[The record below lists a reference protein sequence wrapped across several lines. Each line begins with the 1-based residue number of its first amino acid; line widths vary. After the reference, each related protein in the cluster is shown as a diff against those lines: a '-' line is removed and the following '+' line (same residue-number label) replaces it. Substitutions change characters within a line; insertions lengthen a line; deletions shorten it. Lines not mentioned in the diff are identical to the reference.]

1 MVNKIIVTQLRFF
14 LEGLVLGAVQ
24 EEGLHSPSMESLT
37 GATEKHGG
45 EKFDP
50 STFVTSLR
58 FAESIHQESP
68 LDEIQGSLR
77 RKLADLKKS
86 LYRLINDDY
95 AKFMALAIGLQG
107 MDDKVE
113 SLHTSL
119 ADFANSLNFLKCVS
133 QRERQSIEKSL
144 RERQILERKRRSLQ
158 RSIVVVRKMNEVQS
172 ILRIMSSFEN
182 IGSGEDN
189 FETFT
194 SMSNEKDGNGH
205 ILDNHSIILRNP
217 KLLSCLQLK
226 TLKGLRS
233 EFMCNLN
240 NHNYAQTNIDNGGRE
255 AKTFVHLSSFF
266 SSSNSYEHCAKLER
280 LAHSSL
286 ALLAALRSHDA
297 AGALA
302 IEQLAVQA
310 KILHRE
316 VLSQLNAAFV
326 QLVLP
331 PDNLHIASDRWHQMN
346 PAALVPCLR
355 AMAALER
362 CSEGEKGVCCLL

>member
-1 MVNKIIVTQLRFF
+1 
-14 LEGLVLGAVQ
+14 
-24 EEGLHSPSMESLT
+24 MESLT
-37 GATEKHGG
+37 GATEKHGV

-58 FAESIHQESP
+58 FAESTNEESP
-68 LDEIQGSLR
+68 LHEIQGSLR

-119 ADFANSLNFLKCVS
+119 ENFAYSLNFLKCVS

-158 RSIVVVRKMNEVQS
+158 HSNTIMRKMKEVQS
-172 ILRIMSSFEN
+172 ILRMVSSFEN
-182 IGSGEDN
+182 IGSGADN
-189 FETFT
+189 FGISTNMT
-194 SMSNEKDGNGH
+194 PNDYQNMSDEKDGKGH
-205 ILDNHSIILRNP
+205 ILDNHSIILRDP
-217 KLLSCLQLK
+217 QLSSCLQLK
-226 TLKGLRS
+226 KLKGLRS
-233 EFMCNLN
+233 EFMHNLN

-280 LAHSSL
+280 LAHSCL

-302 IEQLAVQA
+302 IDQIALRA

-316 VLSQLNAAFV
+316 VLSHLNAAFV

-331 PDNLHIASDRWHQMN
+331 PNNLHIASDQVHQIN

-355 AMAALER
+355 AMVALER
-362 CSEGEKGVCCLL
+362 CSEGEKGVFCSLSFSLF